1 MVETLGEELAFVKK
15 QLKKA
20 LMASSRDISNRKIQQ
35 EVEQLRLER
44 DELVGKISQYGKN
57 HIEGANTAPTTA
69 NRKARIVVGY

>member
-1 MVETLGEELAFVKK
+1 METLGEELAFVKK

-20 LMASSRDISNRKIQQ
+20 LMASSRDISNRKIKQ

-44 DELVGKISQYGKN
+44 DEIVEKIAQHGKN
-57 HIEGANTAPTTA
+57 HIEGANTAPTTT